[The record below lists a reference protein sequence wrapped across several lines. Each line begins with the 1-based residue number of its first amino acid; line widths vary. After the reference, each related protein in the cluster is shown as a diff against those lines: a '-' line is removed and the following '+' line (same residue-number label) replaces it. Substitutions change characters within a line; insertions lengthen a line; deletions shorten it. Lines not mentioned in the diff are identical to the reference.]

1 MTQQFHLSA
10 SYIPANKSFIFPSA
24 LLSIWPIVRSG
35 WLMANWH
42 EIFQAVQ
49 RERSFGEGIGSAH
62 GLVVW
67 GLRYRF
73 AYNV

>member
-1 MTQQFHLSA
+1 
-10 SYIPANKSFIFPSA
+10 
-24 LLSIWPIVRSG
+24 
-35 WLMANWH
+35 MANWH